1 MSNLNPYPQGQK
13 SETSAESIL
22 EWVETQEERYLLGF
36 ENANLGAEAN
46 TLQAFAFRKVA
57 DDIRRRIA
65 AEAEKKA
72 KAFTGGTEL

>member
-22 EWVETQEERYLLGF
+22 DWIDAEIAEYLLW
-36 ENANLGAEAN
+36 EKEATKEPN
-46 TLQAFAFRKVA
+46 VFGWKRLELMRVA
-57 DDIRRRIA
+57 DEIRRRIA

-72 KAFTGGTEL
+72 KAFAGGTEL